1 MARLVAAAIVLL
13 GILTACGSAGSRG
26 FHSAGKT
33 YSVQEVE
40 TAFSQH
46 GLPLVKAQ
54 SQRLPGVT
62 ALSLGHGRG
71 AQSLGVQVARNGG
84 TLYATLWGKGARPH
98 KAQNGNVLV
107 LFPAADSDAVH
118 LALAELH

>member
-1 MARLVAAAIVLL
+1 MARVIAAAIVVL
-13 GILTACGSAGSRG
+13 GVLAACGSASPRG
-26 FHSAGKT
+26 FHSASKT
-33 YSVQEVE
+33 YSVHEVE

-46 GLPLVKAQ
+46 GLPLVIAQ

-62 ALSLGHGRG
+62 ALSHGRG

-98 KAQNGNVLV
+98 RAQNGNVLV
-107 LFPAADSDAVH
+107 LFPAAYSGAVH
-118 LALAELH
+118 RALAELH

>member
-1 MARLVAAAIVLL
+1 MARVVAAAIVLL
-13 GILTACGSAGSRG
+13 GILTACGSAGSHG
-26 FHSAGKT
+26 FHSAAKT

-62 ALSLGHGRG
+62 ALSHGHG

-84 TLYATLWGKGARPH
+84 TLYATLWGNGARPH

-107 LFPAADSDAVH
+107 LFPAADSGAVH